1 MTYYTMIYYVTA
13 DNASKMS
20 HLQYSRDN
28 YMIKSSILFL
38 PYYIDKLSS
47 KVLHIIVD
55 LRQKALF

>member
-1 MTYYTMIYYVTA
+1 MIYYVTA
-13 DNASKMS
+13 DNACKMS

>member
-1 MTYYTMIYYVTA
+1 MIHYVTA
-13 DNASKMS
+13 DNAFKTS

-28 YMIKSSILFL
+28 YMIKNSFLFL

-55 LRQKALF
+55 FRQKALF